1 MIPEIVNCEQRSPEW
16 FQARLGI
23 PTTSEYK
30 LIVAKGKG
38 KDESKG
44 RRKYMFQL
52 AGEVITGESSDGG
65 FTNRHMERGIEME
78 AEARDR
84 YQFLHPNH
92 VLTRVGFV
100 RNGSTGGSPDSF
112 VNDDGILEIKT
123 ALPHILGELLLEGGF
138 PAEHRAQCQ
147 GLLWITGRQWIDI
160 IVYWPKMRSLVKRA
174 HRDEAYIKDLA
185 TAVEQFNA
193 ELAVLVERLR

>member
-30 LIVAKGKG
+30 LVVAKGKG

-44 RRKYMFQL
+44 RRKYLFQL
-52 AGEVITGESSDGG
+52 AGEVITGESSG

-174 HRDEAYIKDLA
+174 HRDEAYIADLA
-185 TAVEQFNA
+185 AAVAQFNI
-193 ELAVLVERLR
+193 ELAELVERLR